1 MLSTL
6 SSVCVLQAGELGR
19 WVGFPNHNVEKT
31 FVKSNVIILKLY
43 SEKDKKFEEIFD
55 ATYKRSINFEIS
67 FWRLQIDQKSN
78 EIFVRLSA
86 LASRKRIKKIPYLNH
101 F

>member
-31 FVKSNVIILKLY
+31 FVESNVIILKLY

-67 FWRLQIDQKSN
+67 FWCPQIDQKTKEN
-78 EIFVRLSA
+78 FVRISA
-86 LASRKRIKKIPYLNH
+86 PASKRG
-101 F
+101 